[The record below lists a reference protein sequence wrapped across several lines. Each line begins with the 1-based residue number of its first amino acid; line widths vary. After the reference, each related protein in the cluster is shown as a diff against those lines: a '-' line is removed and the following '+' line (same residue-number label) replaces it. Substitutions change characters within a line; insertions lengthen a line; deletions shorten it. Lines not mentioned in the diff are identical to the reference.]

1 MSMKM
6 SARAKRM
13 DRRHERA
20 KKGGALNLVSLM
32 DIFTILV
39 FFLLVNSSEVEV
51 LPNAKDIQLPQSI
64 SEEKARETVIILI
77 GEDQILVQGKPIA
90 RVEDVLQLSGNII
103 VELKEALRRQS
114 DRVLRREASEDIE
127 NREVTIMGDKEIPYR
142 LLKKV
147 MATCTD
153 ANYGKISLAVMQKS
167 SDQLGQISASR

>member
-1 MSMKM
+1 MKM